1 MIRRA
6 EQCQG
11 EVLINAHKIP
21 ITVEDISTLSGLEW
35 LNDKILDFYLQVE
48 HRDSVY
54 DDTIHI
60 FPLQMIEWR
69 SRTGRFCPVLAFTT
83 YFYPKLKDGGHA
95 SVQRWTKKVDIFSYS
110 LILVP
115 VHLGKHWCLATIDMN
130 KKAITY
136 YDSLGGDKTAC
147 VESLAEYLKVEH
159 LDKKGVNIINGIS

>member
-69 SRTGRFCPVLAFTT
+69 SRTGRFCPVLAF
-83 YFYPKLKDGGHA
+83 
-95 SVQRWTKKVDIFSYS
+95 SIQRWTKKVDIFSYS

-115 VHLGKHWCLATIDMN
+115 VHLGKHWCLAAIDLN

-136 YDSLGGDKTAC
+136 YDSLGGDNTAC